1 MSAISDKARDF
12 WDRISP
18 RERRMVILLGIAA
31 PITIA
36 IWLGLSIRD
45 GLVDMDARNAKTRKA
60 LAVLSDMR
68 ARGQTTQKSDDVVAT
83 MGTEPLSLPTYL
95 DNAAKKANFTLKSTS
110 PHPAVTRNG
119 FVTNSVSCTLDD
131 LTIEQ
136 LKTFLM
142 EVETGSKV
150 VAITHIDLRRDFRDK
165 EKLDVNLEVS
175 TYSKEAPPK
184 AEGGGDGDGDGGN
197 EASSDEQKDG

>member
-1 MSAISDKARDF
+1 MSVATDKARDF

-18 RERRMVILLGIAA
+18 RERRLVIIAA
-31 PITIA
+31 IALPVTLA

-45 GLVDMDARNAKTRKA
+45 GLVAMEKRNHETRKA
-60 LAVLSDMR
+60 LNVLADLR
-68 ARGQTTQKSDDVVAT
+68 AKGETHPKVDDAIAM

-95 DNAAKKANFTLKSTS
+95 DNAAKKAQFTLKSTS
-110 PHPAVTRNG
+110 PHPPAVRNG

-142 EVETGSKV
+142 EVEMGSKV
-150 VAITHIDLRRDFRDK
+150 VAVTHIDLRRDFRDK
-165 EKLDVNLEVS
+165 AKLDVNLEVS
-175 TYSKEAPPK
+175 TYSKEAPAK
-184 AEGGGDGDGDGGN
+184 TEGSDAAGSAAKKGGV
-197 EASSDEQKDG
+197 

>member
-1 MSAISDKARDF
+1 MSAITDKARDF

-18 RERRMVILLGIAA
+18 RERRLVVLLGVAA

-45 GLVDMDARNAKTRKA
+45 GLVDMEHRNDRTRKA
-60 LAVLSDMR
+60 LNVLTDLRS
-68 ARGQTTQKSDDVVAT
+68 RGETGGPKSDDAVAM

-95 DNAAKKANFTLKSTS
+95 DNAAKKAQFTLKSTT

-119 FVTNSVSCTLDD
+119 FVTNSVSCSLDD
-131 LTIEQ
+131 LSIEQ

-142 EVETGSKV
+142 EVEMGSKV
-150 VAITHIDLRRDFRDK
+150 VAVTHIDLRRDFRSK
-165 EKLDVNLEVS
+165 EKLDVNLEIS
-175 TYSKEAPPK
+175 TYSKEPPAK
-184 AEGGGDGDGDGGN
+184 TEGSGSAEKKGT
-197 EASSDEQKDG
+197 

>member
-1 MSAISDKARDF
+1 MSAITDKARDF

-18 RERRMVILLGIAA
+18 RERRLVVILGIAA

-45 GLVDMDARNAKTRKA
+45 GLVDMEHRNDRTRKA
-60 LAVLSDMR
+60 LNVLTDLRS
-68 ARGQTTQKSDDVVAT
+68 RGETGGPKSDDAVAM

-95 DNAAKKANFTLKSTS
+95 DNAAKKAQFTLKSTT

-119 FVTNSVSCTLDD
+119 FVTNSVSCSLDD
-131 LTIEQ
+131 LSIEQ

-142 EVETGSKV
+142 EVEMGSKV
-150 VAITHIDLRRDFRDK
+150 VAVTHIDLRRDFRSK
-165 EKLDVNLEVS
+165 EKLDVNLEIS
-175 TYSKEAPPK
+175 TYSKEPPAK
-184 AEGGGDGDGDGGN
+184 TEAAGSAEKKGT
-197 EASSDEQKDG
+197 